1 VNLGQSVFAQLLQF
15 VPSRHFD
22 YLVDQYGAN
31 YRSHTC
37 SAWSQFVCM
46 AYAQLTHRHGL
57 RDVAACINSQ
67 RSKLYHCGLRHPISR
82 STLADAN
89 ERRDWHLFEQLAQRM
104 VTSALALYAPA
115 RKDTVLVQPLYAMD
129 STVVDLCLKLF
140 PWAHYR
146 STKAAIKAH
155 TVLDLNGAIPVMM
168 TITAGNVADVKL
180 LDTLQLPAYS
190 LVVLDRGYIDY
201 ARLYALTQRQCSF
214 VVRAKSNLQFRCVH
228 AFDCDR
234 SQGVYSDQVIE
245 FSGDKAHQDYPKVLR
260 RVRYIDMPTCVEYVY
275 LSDRIDLSALA
286 IAQIY
291 RQRWQIELFFKWLKQ
306 NLNIQ
311 HFFGNSENAVKSQV
325 WIAICVYL
333 AAVMAHKTLH
343 ISVSL
348 HTLLQILEVNLL
360 EKTSIAD
367 LASLAVEPM
376 PDHAVSTQRSL
387 F

>member
-1 VNLGQSVFAQLLQF
+1 VNLGQSVFAQLLHF

-67 RSKLYHCGLRHPISR
+67 HSKLYHCGLRQPVSR

-89 ERRDWHLFEQLAQRM
+89 QRRDWHLFEQLAQRM

-115 RKDTVLVQPLYAMD
+115 RSDTVLAQPLYAMD

-234 SQGVYSDQVIE
+234 GQGVRSDQVIE
-245 FSGDKAHQDYPKVLR
+245 FSGEKAHRDYPKVLR

-275 LSDRIDLSALA
+275 LSDRIDLSALS

-333 AAVMAHKTLH
+333 AAVMAHKTL
-343 ISVSL
+343 
-348 HTLLQILEVNLL
+348 QILEVNLL
-360 EKTSIAD
+360 EKISIAD
-367 LASLAVEPM
+367 LTALAIEPM
-376 PDHAVSTQRSL
+376 PDRAISIQRSL

>member
-15 VPSRHFD
+15 VPYRHFE
-22 YLVDQYGAN
+22 YLVGQYGAN
-31 YRSHTC
+31 HRNHTC

-67 RSKLYHCGLRHPISR
+67 RSRLYHCGLRHPISR

-104 VTSALALYAPA
+104 VSSALALYANE
-115 RKDTVLVQPLYAMD
+115 RSDTVLAQPLYAMD
-129 STVVDLCLKLF
+129 STVVDLCLTLF

-168 TITAGNVADVKL
+168 SITAGNVADVKL
-180 LDTLQLPAYS
+180 LDALQLPAYS

-201 ARLYALTQRQCSF
+201 ARLYALTQRRYSF

-234 SQGVYSDQVIE
+234 SQGIYSDQVIE
-245 FSGDKAHQDYPKVLR
+245 LSAEKARRDYPKVLR
-260 RVRYIDMPTCVEYVY
+260 RVRYLDMLTCVEYVY

-291 RQRWQIELFFKWLKQ
+291 RQRWQVELFFKWLKQ

-333 AAVMAHKTLH
+333 AAVMAHKTLQ
-343 ISVSL
+343 IPVSL

-360 EKTSIAD
+360 EKTSIAH
-367 LASLAVEPM
+367 LAALAVEPM
-376 PDHAVSTQRSL
+376 PEHSISTQRSL

>member
-1 VNLGQSVFAQLLQF
+1 MNLGQSVFAQLLKF
-15 VPSRHFD
+15 VPLRHFE
-22 YLVDQYGAN
+22 YVVDKYAAN

-67 RSKLYHCGLRHPISR
+67 YSQLYHCGLRYKVSR

-89 ERRDWHLFEQLAQRM
+89 ERRDWQVFEQLAQRM
-104 VTSALALYAPA
+104 VRSALALYAHDRPQQLLA
-115 RKDTVLVQPLYAMD
+115 QPLYAMD
-129 STVVDLCLKLF
+129 STVVELCLKLF

-155 TVLDLNGAIPVMM
+155 TVLDLHGAIPVMM
-168 TITAGNVADVKL
+168 TITAGNVADVRL

-201 ARLYALTQRQCSF
+201 ARLYALTQRKCSF

-228 AFDCDR
+228 AFDFDR
-234 SQGVYSDQVIE
+234 RLGVCSDQAIE
-245 FSGDKAHQDYPKVLR
+245 LCSDKARADYSQVLR
-260 RVRYIDMPTCVEYVY
+260 RVRYVDAPTCVEYVY
-275 LSDRIDLSALA
+275 LSDRFDLDAMS
-286 IAQIY
+286 IVQIY

-306 NLNIQ
+306 HLNIA
-311 HFFGNSENAVKSQV
+311 HFFGNSENAVKTQV
-325 WIAICVYL
+325 WIAVCVYL
-333 AAVMAHKTLH
+333 AALMAHKTLRME
-343 ISVSL
+343 VSL
-348 HTLLQILEVNLL
+348 HTMLQIVEVNLL
-360 EKTSIAD
+360 DKTPISTLVAQAI
-367 LASLAVEPM
+367 EPNI
-376 PDHAVSTQRSL
+376 VSTHPGQKDL